1 MSENFTP
8 WDSIQSESDRKLVKL
23 RAEVADLRAEI
34 ERLRGALSAAADFH
48 NTEVAE
54 LRAEIEWLRKHTD
67 PTDLLPL
74 RPPKHGYPIPD

>member
-23 RAEVADLRAEI
+23 RAEVA
-34 ERLRGALSAAADFH
+34 
-48 NTEVAE
+48 E
-54 LRAEIEWLRKHTD
+54 LRAELEWLRKHTD

-74 RPPKHGYPIPD
+74 RPPQHGYPIPD